1 MLDTNLAF
9 GGAFLL
15 TKFSKEFRLRLV
27 LEVEGG
33 QSLTSVARR
42 YGVGRTTLQNWFL
55 RYQAGGMEQ
64 LIATNQHYTQEF
76 KLQAIEYR
84 KANGLSYA
92 QAAADLGIPKD
103 STLQAWEK
111 LYLEQGLDGL
121 QDTRKGRPPN
131 MKKKKTKP
139 TKPLSR
145 EEELEAENAQLRMEN
160 AYLKK
165 LKALVEERERSAKKT
180 K

>member
-15 TKFSKEFRLRLV
+15 TKFSREFGLRLV

-76 KLQAIEYR
+76 KLQASQWFI
-84 KANGLSYA
+84 LCS
-92 QAAADLGIPKD
+92 
-103 STLQAWEK
+103 S
-111 LYLEQGLDGL
+111 
-121 QDTRKGRPPN
+121 
-131 MKKKKTKP
+131 
-139 TKPLSR
+139 SR
-145 EEELEAENAQLRMEN
+145 
-160 AYLKK
+160 
-165 LKALVEERERSAKKT
+165 
-180 K
+180 

>member
-1 MLDTNLAF
+1 
-9 GGAFLL
+9 
-15 TKFSKEFRLRLV
+15 
-27 LEVEGG
+27 
-33 QSLTSVARR
+33 
-42 YGVGRTTLQNWFL
+42 
-55 RYQAGGMEQ
+55 
-64 LIATNQHYTQEF
+64 
-76 KLQAIEYR
+76 
-84 KANGLSYA
+84 
-92 QAAADLGIPKD
+92 
-103 STLQAWEK
+103 
-111 LYLEQGLDGL
+111 
-121 QDTRKGRPPN
+121 